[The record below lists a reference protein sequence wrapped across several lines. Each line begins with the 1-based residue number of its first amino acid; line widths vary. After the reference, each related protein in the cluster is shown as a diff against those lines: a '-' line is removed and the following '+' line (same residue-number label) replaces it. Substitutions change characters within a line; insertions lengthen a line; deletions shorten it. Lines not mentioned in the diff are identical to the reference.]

1 MRKKVVKDYKKDRG
15 RRDRRTELALRVTM
29 LVAGCSVIAASALIG
44 NAIVHLQEDGKVYA
58 SDKSTEIVTA
68 DGITAD
74 RIPAGIKGV
83 ISGMNASPAP
93 GSKVESFGTSADNIM
108 VGQRIKTI
116 DETAGDIDVSESLMS
131 QAYRMNEES
140 ISKAASATLM
150 SDADYSTLLRIV
162 EAEAGDDDVKGRVL
176 VANVILN
183 RVARPDFPNTVT
195 DVVFQYVNGVPQF
208 APVYDGAFYTV
219 EVTDDTKEAVRQAL
233 SGTDY
238 SEGALFFVMKD
249 ALEKEAVSWFDTDLV
264 HLFKYGVHDF
274 YTYPEDVSEE
284 LLKAHEQD
292 VQQVQTMASAD

>member
-1 MRKKVVKDYKKDRG
+1 MRRKDDKDYKKDRE
-15 RRDRRTELALRVTM
+15 RINRKKQLAFRVTM
-29 LVAGCSVIAASALIG
+29 LLAGCGVIAASAFAG

-58 SDKSTEIVTA
+58 SDKPTEIATA
-68 DGITAD
+68 DGVPID

-108 VGQRIKTI
+108 VGQRVKTI
-116 DETAGDIDVSESLMS
+116 DESAGDIDVSESLMT
-131 QAYRMNEES
+131 QASRMNEES
-140 ISKAASATLM
+140 ISKAANATLM

-208 APVYDGAFYTV
+208 APTYDGAFYTV
-219 EVTDDTKEAVRQAL
+219 EVTDDTREAVRQAL

-249 ALEKEAVSWFDTDLV
+249 ALEEEAISWFDTDLK

-274 YTYPEDVSEE
+274 YTYPEDVNEE
-284 LLKAHEQD
+284 LLSAHEQD
-292 VQQVQTMASAD
+292 VQEVQAMASAD